1 MQHLTTNRRNVWVDT
16 FAVLFGI
23 GTWIGINSTYLQ
35 LPLLVASA
43 AEGWALPSFI
53 VIVIQLANI
62 GPILYTIIQKY
73 SPRKMNDSYLIYGL
87 YVIGIVGALLM
98 ALFYDRTVVVGTT
111 ERSVPL
117 LAIVFLLALVGCTS
131 SVLYMPYMG
140 RFKDIYLITY
150 LIGEGLSGFLPSI
163 VALIQGVGGNA
174 ECVESANSTIEFPS
188 FELYNP
194 PARFGTFE
202 FFLFVCGVFVIS
214 SVAFLLLDKHRIS
227 KREYAAVVIRSGNHY
242 EYEKKDQLA
251 DVPMSTVSANE
262 DQLPETKENTV
273 TRSQYYYLVVMLT
286 VVCMFGNGVFPSV
299 QSYSCL
305 PYGNVAYHLTV
316 TLSSIANPL
325 ACFLAVF
332 YPVKSVRGI
341 TIWFALGALIGVYG
355 LATAVM
361 SPSPPLVDSTWGEVL
376 VVSGR
381 DTQGFLD
388 KSLNMILFV
397 TGPVLD
403 VTHGNCKFYSTR
415 NYIDIPRFGWQ
426 LTRPRRGPDTAGIV
440 HRGNNYLPDDPIYR
454 HLQVLLP
461 RVLILWV
468 SPMPGAI
475 FTA

>member
-1 MQHLTTNRRNVWVDT
+1 MTMQQLSPRIRNVWVDT
-16 FAVLFGI
+16 FAILFGI
-23 GTWIGINSTYLQ
+23 GTWIGINATYLQ

-43 AEGWALPSFI
+43 AEGWALPSYI

-62 GPILYTIIQKY
+62 GPILYTIIQKC

-87 YVIGIVGALLM
+87 YLIGIVGALLM
-98 ALFYDRTVVVGTT
+98 ALFYDRTVIVGST

-174 ECVESANSTIEFPS
+174 ECVKSANSTIEHPS
-188 FELYNP
+188 FELYTP

-202 FFLFVCGVFVIS
+202 FFLFVCGVFVVS
-214 SVAFLLLDKHRIS
+214 AFAFLLLDRHRMS
-227 KREYAAVVIRSGNHY
+227 KREYAAAVVIRSGNHY
-242 EYEKKDQLA
+242 EYEKKDPYA
-251 DVPMSTVSANE
+251 DVPMSTGSGTE
-262 DQLPETKENTV
+262 DHVPHKTETI
-273 TRSQYYYLVVMLT
+273 TRTQYYYLVVLLT

-341 TIWFALGALIGVYG
+341 TMWFVLGSIIGVYG

-361 SPSPPLVDSTWGEVL
+361 SPNPPLMDSTWGEVL
-376 VVSGR
+376 VVSEGGLR
-381 DTQGFLD
+381 W
-388 KSLNMILFV
+388 
-397 TGPVLD
+397 
-403 VTHGNCKFYSTR
+403 Y
-415 NYIDIPRFGWQ
+415 
-426 LTRPRRGPDTAGIV
+426 
-440 HRGNNYLPDDPIYR
+440 
-454 HLQVLLP
+454 
-461 RVLILWV
+461 
-468 SPMPGAI
+468 
-475 FTA
+475 